1 MGDAMFK
8 KMEYVLTVHK
18 EKSFTK
24 AAEKLY
30 ISQPCL
36 SAAIKKLEEE
46 IGMPLFERR
55 YSSVKPT
62 KIGAE
67 YIKAAEQITNIQQ
80 GFLDIL
86 KETDSMQF
94 GSITVGGTN
103 YVSSYILPC
112 IISEFSKLYPKIEI
126 FLVESKST
134 ELEKMLESEEI
145 DLFIDSFDIGTS
157 SQDCYPLL
165 KEKIMLAVPKS
176 FECNMGLDKYQ
187 VSTKEIINSS
197 HVPDISVEKF
207 KNEKFIL
214 LKNGNNMYKHAM
226 KIFEKANINPEVSY
240 RLDQLSTSLSL
251 AASECGVCF
260 VTDTVFKYHKFFDD
274 IVLYNLK
281 ENTTRTLYV
290 AKKKNRFFSHAMEKF
305 IDVTKECIK

>member
-187 VSTKEIINSS
+187 VSPKEIINSS